1 MTSTDTPKYVYDF
14 SEGRKELKNLLG
26 GKGANLGEMTHL
38 GLNIPPGFT
47 ITTEA
52 CLLYF
57 KDPEKIMAQIKPMVL
72 EHLKSLEKTT
82 GKIFGDD
89 HNPLLLSIR
98 SGAPM
103 SMPGMM

>member
-1 MTSTDTPKYVYDF
+1 MTSTDTPKYIYDF

-57 KDPEKIMAQIKPMVL
+57 KDTEKIMARIIYVKLSTIKSSGLCFKV
-72 EHLKSLEKTT
+72 
-82 GKIFGDD
+82 
-89 HNPLLLSIR
+89 NPIAKYLWIQRNAS
-98 SGAPM
+98 
-103 SMPGMM
+103 